1 MHHRHTSFI
10 GLGRL
15 ISDNPSDLAQEFR
28 FSGGTVRWFAADHG
42 YLGLSAALPGA
53 PDRRSWALPPD
64 DTSSGTGDGNARTP
78 APIINAPE
86 AFSRETKRVF
96 SAANS
101 GVSPIE
107 NPEDDTR
114 GVQSVQIE
122 GQLFSTPLGRF
133 ELARSRDG
141 FWFSLELPGNAAVYG
156 LGEKTGGLDKRG
168 RTWVMWNSDEPEHMP
183 GTDPLYQSIPVAY
196 VVTPEKV
203 VTLFIDSP
211 STVYFDLG
219 EADPDKIQCEV
230 YDERFELY
238 WAEDDS
244 LPAAVERYT
253 RLTGR
258 TPLPPEWA
266 LGYQQ
271 CRYSYFPASRVRE
284 VADRMRAEAI
294 PCDVLYLDIH
304 YMDGYRVFTW
314 DPERFPEPA
323 DLAAS
328 LGHDGFR
335 LVTIIDPGVKLDP
348 AYRVCAEGL
357 AEGRFLT
364 RADGA
369 VYTGRVWPGEAVF
382 PDFYS
387 SEVRSWWA
395 EHHRA
400 LFDAGVAGIWNDMN
414 EPADFTGDELNRR
427 DFTVPDSLVSQNDG
441 TPRPMGVLHNAYA
454 TGMNEATRQAFARY
468 RPDERGFVLTRAG
481 YAGIQRNA
489 AVWTGDN
496 YSWWEHL
503 SLLVP
508 MLANLGLSGVA
519 FAGGDAGGF
528 QQNADGEL
536 YARWIAAA
544 SLMPFFRSHSAL
556 DSSDHEP
563 WSFGEEVLSIARR
576 YIGLRYRLLPYLYT
590 LFEEATR
597 TGAPVLRPLVWEFPG
612 DPRVRNR
619 SDSFLLGPA
628 LLVAPVRERG
638 VQERSVYLPAGR
650 WYDLHTGAAIDSSDA
665 GSVHPAAAPLDTLPL
680 YLRGGSIVPF
690 EGLRQHT
697 GDAGDGVLRLLVAPD
712 ATGTARGTV
721 YADAGEGFGYR
732 DGKYLRLEAQL
743 DGSGVIEIVVAN
755 GTDQVRWRELE
766 LIRVAPQEEGVLAI
780 APTVRRELPRTTG
793 ERITLEL

>member
-10 GLGRL
+10 DLGRL
-15 ISDNPSDLAQEFR
+15 VSDDPSVHDQDFR
-28 FSGGTVRWFAADHG
+28 FTGADVRWFFSPLG
-42 YLGLSAALPGA
+42 YLGLSAALAGA
-53 PDRRSWALPPD
+53 GERRSWALTSD
-64 DTSSGTGDGNARTP
+64 DRGTVASDAGLP
-78 APIINAPE
+78 APIVNAPE
-86 AFSRETKRVF
+86 SFSRDTTRVF

-101 GVSPIE
+101 GVSPVE
-107 NPEDDTR
+107 NPEDDSR
-114 GVQSVQIE
+114 GVQAVRIQ
-122 GQLFSTPLGRF
+122 GRRFTTPLGDL

-141 FWFSLELPGNAAVYG
+141 FWFSLELPGDAAVYG

-168 RTWVMWNSDEPEHMP
+168 RTWVMWNSDDPEHMP

-196 VVTPEKV
+196 LVTPEKT
-203 VTLFIDSP
+203 VTLFVDSP
-211 STVYFDLG
+211 ATIYIDVG
-219 EADPDKIQCEV
+219 EADPDRIQFEV

-266 LGYQQ
+266 LGFQQ
-271 CRYSYFPASRVRE
+271 CRYSYFPATRVRE
-284 VADRMRAEAI
+284 VAERMRAAEI

-314 DPERFPEPA
+314 DAERFPDPK
-323 DLAAS
+323 DLTQV
-328 LGHDGFR
+328 LRRDGFR
-335 LVTIIDPGVKLDP
+335 LVTILDPGVKRDP
-348 AYRVCAEGL
+348 SYPVYAQGL
-357 AEGRFLT
+357 AGDRFLKQ
-364 RADGA
+364 ADGT

-382 PDFYS
+382 PDFFTG
-387 SEVRSWWA
+387 VDRQWWA

-414 EPADFTGDELNRR
+414 EPADFSGDELNRR
-427 DFTVPDSLVSQNDG
+427 DFTVPDSLISKNDG
-441 TPRPMGVLHNAYA
+441 TPRPIGVLHNAYA
-454 TGMNEATRQAFARY
+454 SGMNEATRAAFTRF
-468 RPDERGFVLTRAG
+468 RPEERGFILTRAG
-481 YAGIQRNA
+481 YAGIQRHA

-503 SLLVP
+503 ALLVP

-536 YARWIAAA
+536 YVRWIAAA

-576 YIGLRYRLLPYLYT
+576 SIGLRYRLLPYLYT
-590 LFEEATR
+590 LFEEASR
-597 TGAPVLRPLVWEFPG
+597 TGAPVLRPLVWEYPD

-619 SDSFLLGPA
+619 SDSFLLGSA
-628 LLVAPVRERG
+628 LLVAPIRERG

-650 WYDLHTGAAIDSSDA
+650 WYDFHTGAAIDSPAA
-665 GSVHPAAAPLDTLPL
+665 GSAHLAAAPLDTLPL
-680 YLRGGSIVPF
+680 YLRGGSILPF
-690 EGLRQHT
+690 ESLRQHT
-697 GDAGDGVLRLLVAPD
+697 GEAGDGVLRLLVAPD
-712 ATGTARGTV
+712 TAGSARGTV
-721 YADAGEGFGYR
+721 YADAGEGFAYR
-732 DGKYLRLEAQL
+732 DGEYLRLDARL
-743 DGSGVIEIVVAN
+743 DPTGIIELVVVN
-755 GTDQVRWRELE
+755 GTDHIRWRELE
-766 LIRVAPQEEGVLAI
+766 LIRVVPHEEGVLAI